1 MYVYQRVCQKSIPWF
16 THLYTSGPWCSH
28 VFFLR
33 PGTWSHKLN
42 PWYKIIKS
50 LLDKSWFSIFVWLV
64 VVDNL
69 SGEGPLQ
76 SKGEVVLCCVQQTV
90 VRCYQLVSNLLKQ
103 TSLVGGFEPLL
114 WQMMEWKSV
123 GMMTFLI
130 YGKIKQVPKHQPVVM
145 LNHQKN
151 NMIPGLFTSWE
162 RNLNTGH
169 EDDFI
174 YLGIIVFDG
183 AQLQLHLCPAGW
195 HAQNTEIWNK

>member
-1 MYVYQRVCQKSIPWF
+1 MFTRGYAKNPSHGLHIF
-16 THLYTSGPWCSH
+16 THQAHDVPMF
-28 VFFLR
+28 FFLR

-114 WQMMEWKSV
+114 
-123 GMMTFLI
+123 
-130 YGKIKQVPKHQPVVM
+130 
-145 LNHQKN
+145 
-151 NMIPGLFTSWE
+151 
-162 RNLNTGH
+162 
-169 EDDFI
+169 
-174 YLGIIVFDG
+174 
-183 AQLQLHLCPAGW
+183 
-195 HAQNTEIWNK
+195 